1 MSEAVA
7 LLTSGM
13 GLGVYVPSLFL
24 RNQCEA
30 RGVKA
35 RIYVY
40 EEYLEQDKKKNVK
53 KYQECFHQSYRAA
66 VAGHKIPV
74 RFAGHLDEGALS
86 GLFDM
91 WKEHGQRHFIM
102 LSGHW
107 KSVLDAYQRESGF
120 VCSVECLRMDYGVT
134 PSWRGFC
141 DPGSLYHTT
150 WLFGTPE
157 QAMEYTIQADSRPA
171 IPFEE
176 RGPRYVVH
184 GGGWG
189 MGTYLDRMEELES
202 LGQLDIT
209 LHSEKEMENAKAKN
223 NYYLIDPNWSPWMR
237 NDNGRHIFP
246 PTRWMLHE
254 PDYIT
259 SEEHPYLY
267 DVCRKALA
275 IISKPGGGTLLDAIC
290 TATPVVFLEPIA
302 EHERCNAQLFEQIGC
317 GISLENWKAE
327 GFSKE
332 VLHRLH
338 ENLVDIRNRAKD
350 FMPFLLK
357 KWGFSPSADAAIQND
372 REASEWA
379 LK

>member
-1 MSEAVA
+1 MSETVA

-13 GLGVYVPSLFL
+13 GLGVYVPALFL

-35 RIYVY
+35 QIYVY

-53 KYQECFHQSYRAA
+53 KYQERFHQSYRAA
-66 VAGHKIPV
+66 VAGHKMPV

-86 GLFDM
+86 ALFEI
-91 WKEHGQRHFIM
+91 WKKTDQRYFVM

-107 KSVLDAYQRESGF
+107 KCVLDAYLLESGLA
-120 VCSVECLRMDYGVT
+120 CSVECLRMDYGVT
-134 PSWRGFC
+134 PSWRGFH
-141 DPGSLYHTT
+141 DPGPQYHTT

-157 QAMEYTIQADSRPA
+157 QTMEYSILADNRPA
-171 IPFEE
+171 VPFDE
-176 RGPRYVVH
+176 RETRYVVH

-209 LHSEKEMENAKAKN
+209 LHSEKEIENAKAKN

-237 NDNGRHIFP
+237 NDNERHIFP
-246 PTRWMLHE
+246 PTKWMLHE

-267 DVCRKALA
+267 EVCRKALA

-302 EHERCNAQLFEQIGC
+302 DHERCNAQLFEQIGC
-317 GISLENWKAE
+317 GISLEDWRAE
-327 GFSKE
+327 GFSKDI
-332 VLHRLH
+332 LRRLH
-338 ENLVDIRNRAKD
+338 DNLIRLRNRVKD
-350 FMPFLLK
+350 YMPFRLEQ
-357 KWGFSPSADAAIQND
+357 WGLVPSVEAADQMTGRRQNG
-372 REASEWA
+372 
-379 LK
+379 